1 MIIRD
6 EKGNLNLGLL
16 KVHGYRT
23 FDSGVIFVHKRYINL
38 WANVTVID
46 EKEMI

>member
-6 EKGNLNLGLL
+6 EKGRLNLGRF

-23 FDSGVIFVHKRYINL
+23 FDSGVIFVPKKYINL
-38 WANVTVID
+38 SVGVIVMN
-46 EKEMI
+46 EWVI

>member
-6 EKGNLNLGLL
+6 EKGRLNLGMF

-23 FDSGVIFVHKRYINL
+23 FDSGVIFVPKRYINL
-38 WANVTVID
+38 NVEVVVM
-46 EKEMI
+46 KEEMK

>member
-6 EKGNLNLGLL
+6 EKGRLNLGMF

-23 FDSGVIFVHKRYINL
+23 FDSGVIFVPKKYINL
-38 WANVTVID
+38 SVEVVVMNEWVI
-46 EKEMI
+46 

>member
-6 EKGNLNLGLL
+6 EKGKLNLGSF

-23 FDSGVIFVHKRYINL
+23 FDSGVIFVPKRYVNCSVEIVVL
-38 WANVTVID
+38 D
-46 EKEMI
+46 EEMV

>member
-6 EKGNLNLGLL
+6 EKGRLNLGSF

-23 FDSGVIFVHKRYINL
+23 FDSGVIFVPKRYVNCSVEIVLKGDDIN
-38 WANVTVID
+38 
-46 EKEMI
+46 E